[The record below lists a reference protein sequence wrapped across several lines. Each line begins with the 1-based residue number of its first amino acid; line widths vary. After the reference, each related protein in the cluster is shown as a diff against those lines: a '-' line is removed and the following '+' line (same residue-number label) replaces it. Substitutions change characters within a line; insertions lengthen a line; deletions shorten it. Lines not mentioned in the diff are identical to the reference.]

1 MSQARSQASD
11 NSGKAVNKWR
21 DKYLDLIEQH
31 EKLEKSSES
40 KQDQMRRA
48 LVIVSLLAEGQSD
61 TIDKPLATLRD
72 AIKPQ
77 NDGNGLESS
86 VQVLQAEVN
95 RFEEQWQLQ
104 SNEVLQSLQKA
115 SKNLL
120 RLPCSSEEKR
130 RIKKIVSK
138 SKEHLKQWSGY
149 GKQLQAWSELLSDLS
164 IDLDPESL
172 AKATS
177 SGFFSRFFQRSSSPE
192 EASKEV
198 STNAEDESL
207 SATETTNERLDE
219 RSDNVLDKRS
229 VTNTAENA
237 PNTQPEALQGDIAG
251 DVISDKPSEQNDTPT
266 PSYDHIEQEITAM
279 LTNLLA
285 QLVIPSRFNEQLE
298 NLKNKLLSKLNWYEL
313 VPLLEQVSNLVID
326 ALGDGQEEF
335 ENFLQGLDQRLETI
349 QKLVNNASQGQLNR
363 SEARTVFEGMLE
375 GQVDEIRSVVNNK
388 HDLGELGHSITEH
401 LGIIIQA
408 MHDFSSEEHQREDEL
423 KQQLGDMQLRLDEM
437 EKLAQ
442 SAQHAIEEQR
452 KKAMHD
458 SLTGLPNRESY
469 QQRLDQEV
477 QRFQRY
483 GGKLSLMVCDVD
495 LFKRINDTYGHLAGD
510 KVLKIIAKSLQK
522 NLRSSDFIARFG
534 GEEFV
539 ALMPETSTDEALIV
553 AEKLRKKIE
562 ESPFNF
568 KKEPVQITVSFGIS
582 EIVAGESIDDVF
594 NRADKALYKAK
605 ESGRNQVQIG

>member
-1 MSQARSQASD
+1 MSQASD

-77 NDGNGLESS
+77 NDGVGLESS

-138 SKEHLKQWSGY
+138 SKEQLKQWSGY

-164 IDLDPESL
+164 IDLDPDSL
-172 AKATS
+172 AKAAS
-177 SGFFSRFFQRSSSPE
+177 GGFFSRFFQRNSSLESVSKEALANSEDQSSDTPE
-192 EASKEV
+192 ETAGC
-198 STNAEDESL
+198 
-207 SATETTNERLDE
+207 
-219 RSDNVLDKRS
+219 LDKNTLEVEPEAES
-229 VTNTAENA
+229 KTLQGATNIKSGDHEA
-237 PNTQPEALQGDIAG
+237 PNH
-251 DVISDKPSEQNDTPT
+251 NDTPT
-266 PSYDHIEQEITAM
+266 PSYDHIEQEITSM

-285 QLVIPSRFNEQLE
+285 QLVIPSRFNEQLDS
-298 NLKNKLLSKLNWYEL
+298 LRHKLMSKLNWYEL

-349 QKLVNNASQGQLNR
+349 QQLVNNASQGQVNR

-388 HDLGELGHSITEH
+388 HDLGELGHSITQH

-582 EIVAGESIDDVF
+582 EIVEGESIDEVF

>member
-1 MSQARSQASD
+1 MSQASD

-77 NDGNGLESS
+77 NDGVGLESS

-172 AKATS
+172 AKAAS
-177 SGFFSRFFQRSSSPE
+177 GGFFSRFFQRNSSIESVSKEALAHSEDQSSEIPE
-192 EASKEV
+192 ETAGC
-198 STNAEDESL
+198 
-207 SATETTNERLDE
+207 
-219 RSDNVLDKRS
+219 LDK
-229 VTNTAENA
+229 NTPEIK
-237 PNTQPEALQGDIAG
+237 PEALQGTANTKTND
-251 DVISDKPSEQNDTPT
+251 DKALSPNNTPT

-285 QLVIPSRFNEQLE
+285 QLVIPHRFNEQLE

-349 QKLVNNASQGQLNR
+349 QQLVNNASQGQVNR

-388 HDLGELGHSITEH
+388 HDLGELGHSITQH

-539 ALMPETSTDEALIV
+539 ALMPETSTDEAFIV

-562 ESPFNF
+562 ASPFNF

-582 EIVAGESIDDVF
+582 EIIEGESIDDVF

>member
-1 MSQARSQASD
+1 MSQASD

-77 NDGNGLESS
+77 NDGVGLESS

-164 IDLDPESL
+164 IDLDPDSL
-172 AKATS
+172 AKAAS
-177 SGFFSRFFQRSSSPE
+177 GGFFSRFFQRNSSLESVSKEALANSEGQSSDTPE
-192 EASKEV
+192 ETAGCLDKNTLEVEPETESKTLQGA
-198 STNAEDESL
+198 TN
-207 SATETTNERLDE
+207 TNS
-219 RSDNVLDKRS
+219 SDNKA
-229 VTNTAENA
+229 TNH
-237 PNTQPEALQGDIAG
+237 
-251 DVISDKPSEQNDTPT
+251 NDTPT
-266 PSYDHIEQEITAM
+266 PSYDHIEQEITSM

-285 QLVIPSRFNEQLE
+285 QLVIPSRFNEQLDS
-298 NLKNKLLSKLNWYEL
+298 LRHKLMSKLNWYEL

-349 QKLVNNASQGQLNR
+349 QKLVNHASQGQLTR
-363 SEARTVFEGMLE
+363 SEARTEFEGMLE

-408 MHDFSSEEHQREDEL
+408 MHDFSSEEHLRENEL

-477 QRFQRY
+477 QRFKRY

-582 EIVAGESIDDVF
+582 EIIEGESIDEVF

-605 ESGRNQVQIG
+605 ENGRNQVQIG

>member
-1 MSQARSQASD
+1 MSQASD

-77 NDGNGLESS
+77 NDGVGLESS

-95 RFEEQWQLQ
+95 RFEDQWQLQ
-104 SNEVLQSLQKA
+104 SNEVLQSLQNA

-164 IDLDPESL
+164 IDLDPDSL

-177 SGFFSRFFQRSSSPE
+177 GGFFSRFFQRSSSLE
-192 EASKEV
+192 KASKTS
-198 STNAEDESL
+198 STNSEDECL
-207 SATETTNERLDE
+207 SSAETSNECLDKS
-219 RSDNVLDKRS
+219 SDNVS
-229 VTNTAENA
+229 
-237 PNTQPEALQGDIAG
+237 NTQPETLQGDITA
-251 DVISDKPSEQNDTPT
+251 DASSSKALELNDTPT

-285 QLVIPSRFNEQLE
+285 KLVIPSRFNEQLE

-539 ALMPETSTDEALIV
+539 ALMPETSASEAVIV
-553 AEKLRKKIE
+553 AEKLRTKIE

-582 EIVAGESIDDVF
+582 EIVEGESIDEVF